1 LKLTIHHPKHPYHFH
16 FRVFRSVVFGIIAII
31 VAMVIGTIG
40 YQHFEDMTWVDAFA
54 NAAMILSGMGPL
66 EPLKTDGGKIF
77 AGFYAL
83 FSGLFFILIIA
94 IIFSPFIQRFFTTL
108 HEKSKK

>member
-1 LKLTIHHPKHPYHFH
+1 VKKSITHPSHPYHFH
-16 FRVFRSVVFGIIAII
+16 FRVIRSIGFGLIAII
-31 VAMVIGTIG
+31 IAMVIGTLG
-40 YQHFEDMTWVDAFA
+40 YAHFEDMTWIDAFA

-94 IIFSPFIQRFFTTL
+94 IIFSPFIQKFFTDL
-108 HEKSKK
+108 HEKHK

>member
-1 LKLTIHHPKHPYHFH
+1 
-16 FRVFRSVVFGIIAII
+16 
-31 VAMVIGTIG
+31 
-40 YQHFEDMTWVDAFA
+40 VDAFA

-66 EPLKTDGGKIF
+66 EPLKTDGGKLF

-94 IIFSPFIQRFFTTL
+94 IIFSPFIQRFFARL